1 MNNFNDH
8 AAIIDHMRKL
18 KEKQFREVTRAMA
31 SINRPLNA
39 HEARALW
46 TAYGLEDPEADSVKG

>member
-8 AAIIDHMRKL
+8 AAIIDQIRKV

-31 SINRPLNA
+31 QINRPLNA
-39 HEARALW
+39 HEAKALW